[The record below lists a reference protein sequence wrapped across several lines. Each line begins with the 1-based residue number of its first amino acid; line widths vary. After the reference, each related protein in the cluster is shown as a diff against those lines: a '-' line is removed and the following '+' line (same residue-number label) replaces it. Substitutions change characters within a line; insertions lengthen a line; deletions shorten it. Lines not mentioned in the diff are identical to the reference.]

1 MSMKKLLSRSLVLC
15 AVAVS
20 TFTAQADEGGLL
32 GARYGGE
39 DRGKPLRPA
48 QVSAKWQQECSAC
61 HLAFPPGLLPA
72 ESWSKLV
79 AGLDRHF
86 GVDASLTPAE
96 AGEVGTFLT
105 SNASNRWSAKTA
117 PLRITEI
124 APAQARDKAGR
135 DVRQSLSAN
144 GPRHTAFPP
153 PAAPRFHP
161 SIARAPQGS
170 ARGAR
175 NDPPT
180 HAPST
185 ADP

>member
-15 AVAVS
+15 AIAVS

-117 PLRITEI
+117 PLRITESGWF
-124 APAQARDKAGR
+124 KAKHNEREVAAAVWSRAAVKGR
-135 DVRQSLSAN
+135 WNCEACHA
-144 GPRHTAFPP
+144 G
-153 PAAPRFHP
+153 
-161 SIARAPQGS
+161 APQ
-170 ARGAR
+170 ADF
-175 NDPPT
+175 NE
-180 HAPST
+180 HAVRIPK
-185 ADP
+185 